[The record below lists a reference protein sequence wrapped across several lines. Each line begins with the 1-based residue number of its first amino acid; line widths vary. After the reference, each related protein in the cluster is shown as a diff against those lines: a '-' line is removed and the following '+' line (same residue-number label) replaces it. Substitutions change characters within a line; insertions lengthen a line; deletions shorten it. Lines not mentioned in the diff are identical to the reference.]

1 MFIRS
6 ERLFLRPGWPE
17 DWEELLTSIGDEA
30 VVRNLAKAPWPYTA
44 EDARGFAA
52 RPQDSR
58 CPHFFVTVPTS
69 SEPARIIGS
78 VGLGVND
85 GEIELG
91 YWIARDWWGRGYA
104 TEAARAVLKLA
115 KTLGHRRIS
124 AGHFTDNPASGRVLI
139 KVGFK
144 PTGEVRSRFSLA
156 RGSEA
161 PAVIHALTL
170 GEPSDCDGGCDPD
183 MAMRVA

>member
-17 DWEELLTSIGDEA
+17 DWEELLAGIGDEA

-44 EDARGFAA
+44 DDARWFSSQ
-52 RPQDSR
+52 PQDPR

-69 SEPARIIGS
+69 REPARIIGG
-78 VGLGVND
+78 VGLALND

-91 YWIARDWWGRGYA
+91 YWIARDSWGRGYA
-104 TEAARAVLKLA
+104 TEAARAVLRLA
-115 KTLGHRRIS
+115 RTLGHSRIS
-124 AGHFTDNPASGRVLI
+124 AGHFADNPASGKVLR
-139 KVGFK
+139 KVGFA
-144 PTGEVRSRFSLA
+144 PTGELRPRYCVA
-156 RGSEA
+156 RGSDV

-170 GEPSDCDGGCDPD
+170 GQPSDCDGGDKPD
-183 MAMRVA
+183 MVMRVA

>member
-17 DWEELLTSIGDEA
+17 DWEELLAGIGDEA

-44 EDARGFAA
+44 DDARWFSSK
-52 RPQDSR
+52 PQDQR

-69 SEPARIIGS
+69 SEPARIIGG
-78 VGLGVND
+78 VGLALSD

-91 YWIARDWWGRGYA
+91 YWIARDSWGRGYA
-104 TEAARAVLKLA
+104 TEAARAVLRLA
-115 KTLGHRRIS
+115 RMLGHRRIS
-124 AGHFTDNPASGRVLI
+124 AGHFADNPASGRVLN

-144 PTGEVRSRFSLA
+144 PTGEVRPRFSCA

-161 PAVIHALTL
+161 PAVIHALEL
-170 GEPSDCDGGCDPD
+170 GLPSDCDGGGDPD
-183 MAMRVA
+183 MAMRAA